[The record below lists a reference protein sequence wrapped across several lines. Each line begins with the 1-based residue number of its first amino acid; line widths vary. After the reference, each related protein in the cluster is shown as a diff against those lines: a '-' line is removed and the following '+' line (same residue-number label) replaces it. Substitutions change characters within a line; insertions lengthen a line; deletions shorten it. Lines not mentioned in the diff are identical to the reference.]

1 MNILILSRSFSL
13 YSTQSLY
20 RAAISRGHYV
30 QIVDYMLCDM
40 FIKNNK
46 YRVSFMGEELK
57 NFDAIIP
64 RIGVNVTDYGS
75 LLIRHFEQMDIF
87 TTLKSESLIRTR
99 NKFGSLQLLANRG
112 IPVPDTAISW
122 NYENLEGF
130 LKEFN
135 YHPAVIKLLSS
146 THGEGV
152 FKSDDIRT
160 SATLME
166 AFLKLN
172 HGILIQK
179 FIEESSGTDIRAFVV
194 GNRVV
199 AAMKRTSQNE
209 DFRSNM
215 HRGAVALPIEL
226 TKEEIDIAKQ
236 ATKIMGLDIA
246 GVDIMR
252 SKKGPLVIEV
262 NASPGLEGI
271 ETTTKVNISKHI
283 IKYIEYKVSKNGNKR
298 KYN

>member
-13 YSTQSLY
+13 YSTHSLY
-20 RAAISRGHYV
+20 RAAVSRGHFV
-30 QIVDYMLCDM
+30 QIIDYMMCDM
-40 FIKNNK
+40 FIRNNEFK
-46 YRVSFMGEELK
+46 ISFMGVDLLGI
-57 NFDAIIP
+57 DAIIP

-75 LLIRHFEQMDIF
+75 LVIRHFEQMNIF
-87 TTLKSESLIRTR
+87 TTMKSESLIRTR
-99 NKFGSLQLLANRG
+99 NKFGSLQLLAKNG
-112 IPVPDTAISW
+112 IPVPDTAMSW
-122 NYENLEGF
+122 NYENLDNF
-130 LKEFN
+130 LKNFGK
-135 YHPAVIKLLSS
+135 HPAVIKLLNS

-152 FKSDDIRT
+152 FKSESINT

-172 HGILIQK
+172 HDVFIQK

-199 AAMKRTSQNE
+199 AAMKRTAQKDE
-209 DFRSNM
+209 FRSNI
-215 HRGAVALPIEL
+215 HRGAVGFPIQL
-226 TKEEIDIAKQ
+226 TKEEINIAKES
-236 ATKIMGLDIA
+236 ARLMGLQIA

-271 ETTTKVNISKHI
+271 ETTTKINISNQI
-283 IKYIEYKVSKNGNKR
+283 IKYVEYKLKNHGNKW
-298 KYN
+298 